1 MVSMALTVAVA
12 EHPLLEVDAFVTRF
26 ARPLAELATPA
37 EILVLLEPQAS
48 APICASDTVRAEVRS
63 LLRHGGFKPA
73 GRSKPASEYLHAVQH
88 EGKFPEI
95 NAAVDACNVVSL
107 HSGLPI
113 SLVDL
118 DCTNGPLR
126 IALAPMGT
134 SYPFNPSGQLI
145 DVGGLCCLLDAE
157 GPTGTP
163 VKDAQRTKTH
173 PGTRNALS
181 VIWGTRT
188 LNGRTRKT
196 GAWYRELVAQL
207 PGATLEEVT
216 LVR

>member
-1 MVSMALTVAVA
+1 MALTVSVV

-26 ARPLAELATPA
+26 ARPLAELATPSGLL
-37 EILVLLEPQAS
+37 IFLEPQAT
-48 APICASDTVRAEVRS
+48 APICSSDTVRAEVRA

-73 GRSKPASEYLHAVQH
+73 GRSKPASEYLHAVQQ
-88 EGKFPEI
+88 EGKFPTI

-118 DCTNGPLR
+118 DRTIGALR
-126 IALAPMGT
+126 IAIAGPGT

-145 DVGGLCCLLDAE
+145 DVSGLCCLLDE
-157 GPTGTP
+157 NGPTGTP

-173 PGTRNALS
+173 DGTRVALS
-181 VIWGTRT
+181 IIWGTRT
-188 LNGRTRKT
+188 LNGRTKKT
-196 GAWYRELVAQL
+196 GAWYRELVATIH
-207 PGATLEEVT
+207 GATIEPVDL
-216 LVR
+216 LR